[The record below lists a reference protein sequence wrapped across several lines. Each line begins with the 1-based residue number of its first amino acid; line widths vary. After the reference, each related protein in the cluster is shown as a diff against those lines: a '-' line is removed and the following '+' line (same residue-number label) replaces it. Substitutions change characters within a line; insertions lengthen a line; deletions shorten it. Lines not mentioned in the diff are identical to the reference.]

1 MYIYGI
7 TKMSLKKI
15 NDWAMPY
22 VKQFRTYI
30 DVGAH
35 DGDTCIDLVDK
46 FTRVYAFEPNP
57 DSILKIPDSVRK
69 FPFALGNK
77 EEELVL
83 TIPDNGLN
91 DNRHGSIVRHLSGI
105 RQYSVS
111 VKTLDGFAFKEV
123 DLIKIDVEG
132 MELQVLEG
140 STQTILNWKPVI
152 LFENKKTR
160 YNKKLVDFF
169 TEINYNIR
177 QYKSDTVA
185 YYE

>member
-1 MYIYGI
+1 
-7 TKMSLKKI
+7 MSIKKI

-30 DVGAH
+30 DIGAH
-35 DGDTCIDLVDK
+35 DGDTCIDLVDT
-46 FTRVYAFEPNP
+46 FQRVYAFEPNP
-57 DSILKIPDSVRK
+57 ESIKAIPDTIKK

-77 EEELVL
+77 KEELVL
-83 TIPDNGLN
+83 TIPDNGYN
-91 DNRHGSIVRHLSGI
+91 NNKHGSIVRHQSGI

-111 VKTLDGFAFKEV
+111 VKTLDGFEFKEV

-132 MELQVLEG
+132 MELQALEG
-140 STQTILNWKPVI
+140 SMQTLMKWRPVV
-152 LFENKKTR
+152 LFENKRSR

-169 TEINYNIR
+169 NEINYNIKV
-177 QYKSDTVA
+177 YKSDTVA

>member
-1 MYIYGI
+1 
-7 TKMSLKKI
+7 MSIKKI

-30 DVGAH
+30 DIGAH
-35 DGDTCIDLVDK
+35 DGDTCIDLVNT
-46 FTRVYAFEPNP
+46 FQRVYAFEPNP
-57 DSILKIPDSVRK
+57 ESIKAIPDTIKK

-77 EEELVL
+77 KEELVL
-83 TIPDNGLN
+83 TIPDNGYN
-91 DNRHGSIVRHLSGI
+91 NNKHGSIVRHQSGI

-111 VKTLDGFAFKEV
+111 VKTLDGFEFKEV

-140 STQTILNWKPVI
+140 SMQTLMKWRPVV
-152 LFENKKTR
+152 LFEKKRSR

-169 TEINYNIR
+169 NEINYNIKV
-177 QYKSDTVA
+177 YKSDTVA

>member
-1 MYIYGI
+1 
-7 TKMSLKKI
+7 MSIKKI

-30 DVGAH
+30 DIGAH
-35 DGDTCIDLVDK
+35 DGDTCIDLVNT
-46 FTRVYAFEPNP
+46 FQRVYAFEPNP
-57 DSILKIPDSVRK
+57 ESIKAIPDTIKK

-77 EEELVL
+77 KEELVL
-83 TIPDNGLN
+83 TIPDNGYN
-91 DNRHGSIVRHLSGI
+91 NNKHGSIVRHQSGI

-111 VKTLDGFAFKEV
+111 VRTLDGFEFKEV

-140 STQTILNWKPVI
+140 SMQTLMKWRPVV
-152 LFENKKTR
+152 LFENKRSR

-169 TEINYNIR
+169 NEINYNIKV
-177 QYKSDTVA
+177 YKSDTVA

>member
-1 MYIYGI
+1 
-7 TKMSLKKI
+7 MSIKKI

-30 DVGAH
+30 DIGAH
-35 DGDTCIDLVDK
+35 DGDTCIDLVNT
-46 FTRVYAFEPNP
+46 FQRVYAFEPNP
-57 DSILKIPDSVRK
+57 ESIKAIPDTIKK

-77 EEELVL
+77 KEELVL
-83 TIPDNGLN
+83 TIPDNGYN
-91 DNRHGSIVRHLSGI
+91 NNKHGSIVRHQSGI

-111 VKTLDGFAFKEV
+111 VKTLDGFEIKEV

-140 STQTILNWKPVI
+140 SMQTLMKWRPVV
-152 LFENKKTR
+152 LFENKRSR

-169 TEINYNIR
+169 NEINYNIKV
-177 QYKSDTVA
+177 YKSDTVA

>member
-1 MYIYGI
+1 
-7 TKMSLKKI
+7 MSIKKI

-30 DVGAH
+30 DIGAH
-35 DGDTCIDLVDK
+35 DGDTCIDLVDT
-46 FTRVYAFEPNP
+46 FQRVYAFEPNP
-57 DSILKIPDSVRK
+57 ESIKAIPDTIKK

-77 EEELVL
+77 KEELVL
-83 TIPDNGLN
+83 TIPNNGYN
-91 DNRHGSIVRHLSGI
+91 NNKHGSIVRHQSGI

-111 VKTLDGFAFKEV
+111 VKTLDGFEFKEV

-132 MELQVLEG
+132 MELEVLEG
-140 STQTILNWKPVI
+140 AIHTIMKWRPVV
-152 LFENKKTR
+152 LFENKRSR

-169 TEINYNIR
+169 NEISYTIKV
-177 QYKSDTVA
+177 YKSDTVA

>member
-1 MYIYGI
+1 
-7 TKMSLKKI
+7 MSIKKI
-15 NDWAMPY
+15 NDWALPH

-30 DVGAH
+30 DIGAH
-35 DGDTCIDLVDK
+35 DGDTCIDFVDK
-46 FTRVYAFEPNP
+46 FKRVYAFEPNP
-57 DSILKIPDSVRK
+57 ESIKDIPDTIKK

-77 EEELVL
+77 KEELVL
-83 TIPDNGLN
+83 TIPDNGYN
-91 DNRHGSIVRHLSGI
+91 NNEHGSIVRHQSGI

-111 VKTLDGFAFKEV
+111 VKTLDGFEFKEV

-140 STQTILNWKPVI
+140 AIHTIMKWRPVV
-152 LFENKKTR
+152 LFENKRSR

-169 TEINYNIR
+169 NEISYNIKI
-177 QYKSDTVA
+177 YKSDTVA

>member
-1 MYIYGI
+1 
-7 TKMSLKKI
+7 MSIKKI

-30 DVGAH
+30 DIGAN
-35 DGDTCIDLVDK
+35 DGDTCIDLVNT
-46 FTRVYAFEPNP
+46 FQRVYAFEPNP
-57 DSILKIPDSVRK
+57 ESIKAIPDTIKK

-77 EEELVL
+77 KEELVL
-83 TIPDNGLN
+83 TIPDNGYN
-91 DNRHGSIVRHLSGI
+91 NNKHGSIVRHQSGI

-111 VKTLDGFAFKEV
+111 VKTLDGFEFKEV

-140 STQTILNWKPVI
+140 SMQTLMKWRPVV
-152 LFENKKTR
+152 LFENKRSR

-169 TEINYNIR
+169 NEINYNIKV
-177 QYKSDTVA
+177 YKSDTVA

>member
-1 MYIYGI
+1 
-7 TKMSLKKI
+7 MSIKKI

-30 DVGAH
+30 DIGAH
-35 DGDTCIDLVDK
+35 DGDTCIDLVDT
-46 FTRVYAFEPNP
+46 FQRVYAFEPNP
-57 DSILKIPDSVRK
+57 ESIKAIPDTIKK

-77 EEELVL
+77 KEELVL
-83 TIPDNGLN
+83 TIPDNGYN
-91 DNRHGSIVRHLSGI
+91 NNKHGSIVRHQSGI

-111 VKTLDGFAFKEV
+111 VKTLDGFEFKEV

-140 STQTILNWKPVI
+140 SMQTLMKWRPVV
-152 LFENKKTR
+152 LFENKRSR

-169 TEINYNIR
+169 NEINYNIKV
-177 QYKSDTVA
+177 YKSDTVA

>member
-1 MYIYGI
+1 
-7 TKMSLKKI
+7 MSIKKI

-30 DVGAH
+30 DIGAH
-35 DGDTCIDLVDK
+35 DGDTCIDLVNT
-46 FTRVYAFEPNP
+46 FQRVYAFEPNP
-57 DSILKIPDSVRK
+57 ESIKAIPDTIKK

-77 EEELVL
+77 KEELVL
-83 TIPDNGLN
+83 TIPDNGYN
-91 DNRHGSIVRHLSGI
+91 NNKHGSIVRHQSGI

-111 VKTLDGFAFKEV
+111 VKTLDGFEFKEV

-140 STQTILNWKPVI
+140 SMQTLMKWRPVV
-152 LFENKKTR
+152 LFENKRSR
-160 YNKKLVDFF
+160 YNKKLVVFF
-169 TEINYNIR
+169 NEINYNIKV
-177 QYKSDTVA
+177 YKSDTVA

>member
-1 MYIYGI
+1 
-7 TKMSLKKI
+7 MSIKKI

-30 DVGAH
+30 DIGAH
-35 DGDTCIDLVDK
+35 DGDTCIDLVNT
-46 FTRVYAFEPNP
+46 FQRVYAFEPNP
-57 DSILKIPDSVRK
+57 ESIKAIPDTIKK

-77 EEELVL
+77 KEELVL
-83 TIPDNGLN
+83 TIPDNGYN
-91 DNRHGSIVRHLSGI
+91 NNKHGSIVRHQSGI

-111 VKTLDGFAFKEV
+111 LKTLDGFEFKEV

-140 STQTILNWKPVI
+140 SMQTLMKWRPVV
-152 LFENKKTR
+152 LFENKRSR

-169 TEINYNIR
+169 NEINYNIKV
-177 QYKSDTVA
+177 YKSDTVA

>member
-1 MYIYGI
+1 
-7 TKMSLKKI
+7 MSIKKI

-30 DVGAH
+30 DIGAH
-35 DGDTCIDLVDK
+35 DGDTCIDLVDT
-46 FTRVYAFEPNP
+46 FQRVYAFEPNP
-57 DSILKIPDSVRK
+57 ESIKAIPDTIKK

-77 EEELVL
+77 KEELVL
-83 TIPDNGLN
+83 TIPDNGYN
-91 DNRHGSIVRHLSGI
+91 NNKHGSIVRHQSGI

-111 VKTLDGFAFKEV
+111 VRTLDGFEFKEV

-140 STQTILNWKPVI
+140 SMQTLMKWRPVV
-152 LFENKKTR
+152 LFENKRSR

-169 TEINYNIR
+169 NEINYNIKV
-177 QYKSDTVA
+177 YKSDTVA